1 MIIPPALAAYRQFV
15 LYIVVPSKTR
25 AGKTD
30 KIPVHPLTGRATDHG
45 DLTARMYGVEAQAA
59 LTAGRAHGIGFV
71 FSEDDPFFFLD
82 IDNCLTADGW
92 SPLATQLCQQFAGCF
107 IEVSHSGTGLHIIG
121 STPPLTH
128 GTRNQSLGLEL
139 YTKARF
145 VALTGTHAVGDPA
158 HRADLQPLLTLQ
170 GWSGAGSGDP
180 AAPPAEWTDYPRHD
194 WSGPSDDAELIAR
207 MLSSRPSAAAA
218 FGGRASVQDLWNGDN
233 DALGRVF
240 PDSRP
245 EGFDRSSA
253 DAALCSH
260 LAFWTGCDCA
270 RMDRLFQQSGLMRDK
285 WYERRGAWLYS
296 EKTILH
302 AVGHCQ
308 HVYGDRRTADTVPPA
323 DTTPGTPPADTA
335 ETPTAGY
342 EGARMGYQLQTVHG
356 QLAHFRGCV
365 YVRSEDAI
373 LVPDGALLKPGQ
385 FKATYGGYNFVIG
398 NDNGKTTKSAW
409 EAFTESQGYN
419 FPKAHETCFRPECPP
434 GVIIPEEGRTLVNT
448 YVPITTP
455 RTAGDASRFTGHV
468 ARLLPD
474 VRDMQILLAY
484 MAAVVQYPGR
494 KFFWA
499 PVIQGVQGNGKT
511 LLITVLSQC
520 VGKRYTHLPNPE
532 DIHNKFNA
540 WILRK
545 LFIGIEEV
553 YVADRQEMIS
563 VLKILIGNERVDIQ
577 GKGSNQETG
586 DNRANFMAATNH
598 KDAIRLQ
605 DDDRRFS
612 VFFTAQQERSD
623 LMRDGMSG
631 NYFPELYDWLRG
643 GGYAVVN
650 DYLRSYQ
657 IPDELNPATH
667 CHRAPVT
674 SSTPEALTVSRG
686 RIEQEIMEAI
696 EEGRTGF
703 AGGWVSSSA
712 LDKLLDDKRMSAQV
726 PRGRRRDLMKS
737 LGYDFHPALRDG
749 RVNNTIIDAGVAGKP
764 RLYVRMGSLQ
774 SQILTGAEAVRLYQE
789 AQAGAGSIASV
800 VLGSQ
805 GQGVV

>member
-15 LYIVVPSKTR
+15 LYIVVPSKNR
-25 AGKTD
+25 PGKLD
-30 KIPVHPLTGRATDHG
+30 KFPVDIRTGRVADAHDPSIHVSAG
-45 DLTARMYGVEAQAA
+45 EAQAA
-59 LTAGRAHGIGFV
+59 LQSGQAHGIGFV
-71 FSEDDPFFFLD
+71 FTENDPFFFLD
-82 IDNCLTADGW
+82 LDDVRTETGWTDTA
-92 SPLATQLCQQFAGCF
+92 TKLCHQFTGCF
-107 IEVSHSGTGLHIIG
+107 IEVSVSGKGLHIIG
-121 STPPLTH
+121 TTLPVTH
-128 GTRNQSLGLEL
+128 GIRNKELGIDL
-139 YTKARF
+139 YTKGRF

-158 HRADLQPLLTLQ
+158 HLADLQPLLAVP
-170 GWSGAGSGDP
+170 GWTGERANVEFTS
-180 AAPPAEWTDYPRHD
+180 EPRPG
-194 WSGPSDDAELIAR
+194 WSGPSDDTELIAR
-207 MLSSRPSAAAA
+207 MLSSRPSTASV
-218 FGGRASVQDLWNGDN
+218 FGNRASVQDLWNADD
-233 DALGRVF
+233 DALTRAF
-240 PDSRP
+240 PDDRP

-270 RMDRLFQQSGLMRDK
+270 RMDRLFRQSGLMRDK
-285 WYERRGAWLYS
+285 WHDRPDYAER
-296 EKTILH
+296 TILH

-308 HVYGDRRTADTVPPA
+308 HVYGDRRTADTTPPA
-323 DTTPGTPPADTA
+323 DQPTPGTPA
-335 ETPTAGY
+335 ETPAAGY

-356 QLAHFRGCV
+356 QLAHFQGCV

-468 ARLLPD
+468 VRLLPD
-474 VRDMQILLAY
+474 ARDAQILLAY

-623 LMRDGMSG
+623 LVRDGMSG
-631 NYFPELYDWLRG
+631 NYFPELYDWLRA
-643 GGYAVVN
+643 GGYAIVN